1 MGEKDGQWMLKWQ
14 DKALAAS
21 RLADR
26 VRGMIRRTLMALAIL
41 ALPANVHAQGIVSA
55 ADPRASAAGQEILKK
70 GGSATDAAMAIMLA
84 LTVVEPHNSGIGGG
98 GFLIHHDGK
107 TGVLDTIDGRET
119 APAAAR
125 PDRFIGPD
133 GKPLPFAQAWPG
145 GYSAGVPGNLRL
157 AAMAHAKW
165 GKLPWAELFA
175 PAIRYAEDG
184 FEIRQRLS
192 TALNAVEAVWKDF
205 PEMQALYYQDG
216 KIPPN
221 GTVFKNPKL
230 AAILKRIAAEGPEA
244 FYSGSNAQALSDAV
258 TNAPKNPV
266 PMTLDDIAG
275 YKAKERPPVC
285 GTYRVYTIC
294 GMGPPSSGAVTVL
307 QILGMVERFDLKG
320 WGKDNPLS
328 WHVIGE
334 AMQLAYADREKYLG
348 DRDFVSVPLTGMI
361 DPAYL
366 ARRSRLISLKKTLP
380 AYEAGTPPGAEPRTA
395 AISSEVAGT
404 SHFVAIDRDGDIVSM
419 TSTIESFFGSQLTAN
434 GYSINNE
441 LTDFTFA
448 PEKDGMPVANRV
460 EAGKRPLSSMSPTI
474 VYDAAGKPIFTVG
487 AAGGKTI
494 IMQVAK
500 ALIAHFDWGLS
511 AQDSIAMGL
520 EFFNKDGLVL
530 EQGTDTEKMKAP
542 LEALGHS
549 VSVAKM
555 GLKAN
560 AAEKVGDHW
569 VGAADPR
576 SPGVS
581 LQE

>member
-1 MGEKDGQWMLKWQ
+1 
-14 DKALAAS
+14 
-21 RLADR
+21 
-26 VRGMIRRTLMALAIL
+26 MIRRMLTALALLVLTVPVTAL
-41 ALPANVHAQGIVSA
+41 ARQPDASPAGVVSS
-55 ADPRASAAGQEILKK
+55 ADPRAAAAGQEILRK
-70 GGSATDAAMAIMLA
+70 GGNATDAAIAMMIA

-98 GFLIHHDGK
+98 GFMLHHGGK
-107 TGVLDTIDGRET
+107 TGLLETIDGRET
-119 APAAAR
+119 APAAAT
-125 PDRFIGPD
+125 PNRFMGPD
-133 GKPLPFAQAWPG
+133 GKPLPFIEAWPG
-145 GYSAGVPGNLRL
+145 GYSVGVPGILRL

-165 GKLPWAELFA
+165 GKLPWADLFG

-184 FEIRQRLS
+184 FEVRQRLY
-192 TALNAVEAVWKDF
+192 TALKAVEPVWKDF
-205 PEMQALYYQDG
+205 PEIQKIYWKDG
-216 KIPPN
+216 APVPLGTIIRNPP
-221 GTVFKNPKL
+221 L
-230 AAILKRIAAEGPEA
+230 AALFRRIATEGPDA
-244 FYSGSNAQALSDAV
+244 FYIGDNAKAISAAV

-266 PMTLDDIAG
+266 PLTEADLAG

-285 GTYRVYTIC
+285 GHYRAYTIC

-307 QILGMVERFDLKG
+307 EVLGMVERFDLKS
-320 WGKDNPLS
+320 WGKNDVRS

-348 DRDFVSVPLTGMI
+348 DPDFVSNPVAGMI
-361 DPAYL
+361 DPDYL
-366 ARRSRLISLKKTLP
+366 ARRSRLISLTKTLP
-380 AYEAGTPPGAEPRTA
+380 SYEAGLPPGAQPRTA

-404 SHFVAIDRDGDIVSM
+404 SHFIAIDHDGDITEM
-419 TSTIESFFGSQLTAN
+419 TSTIESFFGSQLVAN
-434 GYSINNE
+434 GFSLNNE

-448 PEKDGMPVANRV
+448 PEKDGAPVANRV
-460 EAGKRPLSSMSPTI
+460 EGGKRPLSSMSPVI
-474 VYDAAGKPIFTVG
+474 VYDADNKPVFAVG

-500 ALIAHFDWGLS
+500 ALIAHFDWGQS

-520 EFFNKDGLVL
+520 LFFNKDGLVV
-530 EQGTDTEKMKAP
+530 EQGTNLEPLKAP
-542 LEALGHS
+542 LEKLGHS

-560 AAEKVGDHW
+560 AAERLPDGRW